1 MDGTVKISKLPVNKL
16 ALLVATIGAL
26 VTNVTAR
33 VGATDRSRPAND
45 YEYEHPPAHASGAAG
60 EQEKNQKYTCLMHP
74 EVINDHPGNCPKC
87 GMKLVPVE
95 EGKRP
100 TSNSDRSRAGVQ
112 RPISKVGAIDPNR
125 PQHEHDHPPSVAAAT
140 SGATGEHDHE
150 HEHERMQMGMEMHS
164 TIDLADPMSREG
176 SGTSWIPDSSPM
188 YGRMFMFGDN
198 MLMLHGA
205 IFPRYTNVSTRRG
218 DDRIDAPNWF
228 MGMFSRPLWNDAQFG
243 SRLMMSLDP
252 LTEQGRGYPLLF
264 QTGEEWQGQPLHD
277 RQHPHDLFDELS
289 FSLSQKFEH
298 DLSGYIY
305 FGYPGEPALGP
316 PTFMHRPS
324 AMDDPDA
331 PIGHHWQD
339 STHITFGVATGGLQW
354 RDIKIEGSIFTGR
367 EPDEDR
373 YDFDRPRFDS
383 YSGRLSWNPTR
394 NLALQVSYG
403 YIKSPEELDPK
414 TNIHRTTA
422 SAIYNLPLGN
432 DTNWSNTFVWG
443 QNNATEEGKTQSFLI
458 ESNYQRGR
466 DTVYFR
472 WEHVGKSGHELVLN
486 EAAHTRIFP
495 VAGYT
500 LGYVRDLSHGNGI
513 DIGLGTQFTI
523 NNRPDTLDRYYGD
536 DLGYA
541 FQFFLRIRP
550 SLHSHGEHE
559 HGEHVAGMQK

>member
-1 MDGTVKISKLPVNKL
+1 M
-16 ALLVATIGAL
+16 
-26 VTNVTAR
+26 
-33 VGATDRSRPAND
+33 
-45 YEYEHPPAHASGAAG
+45 E
-60 EQEKNQKYTCLMHP
+60 
-74 EVINDHPGNCPKC
+74 
-87 GMKLVPVE
+87 
-95 EGKRP
+95 
-100 TSNSDRSRAGVQ
+100 
-112 RPISKVGAIDPNR
+112 
-125 PQHEHDHPPSVAAAT
+125 
-140 SGATGEHDHE
+140 
-150 HEHERMQMGMEMHS
+150 MEMHS

-228 MGMFSRPLWNDAQFG
+228 MAMFSHPLGDSTQFG

-252 LTEQGRGYPLLF
+252 LTEGGRGYPLLF
-264 QTGEEWQGQPLHD
+264 QTGESWQGEALHD

-298 DLSGYIY
+298 DLSAYIY

-316 PTFMHRPS
+316 PAFMHRPS

-354 RDIKIEGSIFTGR
+354 RDVKIEGSIFTGR

-403 YIKSPEELDPK
+403 YIKSPEELHPETK
-414 TNIHRTTA
+414 IHRTTA
-422 SAIYNLPLGN
+422 SAIYNLPLGR
-432 DTNWSNTFVWG
+432 DSNWSNSFVWG

-458 ESNYQRGR
+458 ESNYQRGC

-472 WEHVGKSGHELVLN
+472 WERVQKSGHELVLKPFD
-486 EAAHTRIFP
+486 ESEIFP
-495 VAGYT
+495 VSGYS
-500 LGYVRDLSHGNGI
+500 LGYVRDLSHGKGI

-523 NNRPDTLDRYYGD
+523 NDRPDSLDRYYGD

-550 SLHSHGEHE
+550 SLHAHSMHE
-559 HGEHVAGMQK
+559 HADHVAGLEK

>member
-1 MDGTVKISKLPVNKL
+1 MNKL
-16 ALLVATIGAL
+16 TLLLATTATL
-26 VTNVTAR
+26 VTNITAQ
-33 VGATDRSRPAND
+33 VGAIDPNRPQMQH
-45 YEYEHPPAHASGAAG
+45 EHPPSAGTATSGAAS
-60 EQEKNQKYTCLMHP
+60 EQEEKQKYTCPMHP
-74 EVINDHPGNCPKC
+74 KVITDHPGNCPKC
-87 GMKLVPVE
+87 GMKLVPLKE
-95 EGKRP
+95 NNHS
-100 TSNSDRSRAGVQ
+100 TLNSQLST
-112 RPISKVGAIDPNR
+112 PNR
-125 PQHEHDHPPSVAAAT
+125 QSHMSHPSDAT
-140 SGATGEHDHE
+140 HHGE
-150 HEHERMQMGMEMHS
+150 MEMHS

-188 YGRMFMFGDN
+188 YGRMFMFGDD

-228 MGMFSRPLWNDAQFG
+228 MAMFSHPLGDSTQFG

-252 LTEQGRGYPLLF
+252 LTEGGRGYPLLF
-264 QTGEEWQGQPLHD
+264 QSGETWNGEPLHD

-298 DLSGYIY
+298 DLSAYVY

-316 PTFMHRPS
+316 PAFMHRPS

-339 STHITFGVATGGLQW
+339 STHVTFGVATAGLVWNRFGG
-354 RDIKIEGSIFTGR
+354 IKVEGSIFTGR

-373 YDFDRPRFDS
+373 YNFDHPDFDS

-394 NLALQVSYG
+394 NLALQVSFG
-403 YIKSPEELDPK
+403 YIKSPEAIDPEL
-414 TNIHRTTA
+414 NRHRTTA

-432 DTNWSNTFVWG
+432 DSNWSNSFVWG
-443 QNNATEEGKTQSFLI
+443 QNNDTGQGKTQSFLV
-458 ESNYQRGR
+458 ESDYQRGQN
-466 DTVYFR
+466 TVYFR
-472 WEHVGKSGHELVLN
+472 WERVGKSGEELVLN
-486 EAAHTRIFP
+486 PAADTRVFP
-495 VAGYT
+495 VAAYT

-513 DIGLGTQFTI
+513 DVGLGTQFTI
-523 NNRPDTLDRYYGD
+523 NDRPDSLDRYYGD

-550 SLHSHGEHE
+550 SLHSHVGHE
-559 HGEHVAGMQK
+559 HAEYVAGMEK

>member
-1 MDGTVKISKLPVNKL
+1 MPKHILVLICAT
-16 ALLVATIGAL
+16 ALSTGAQ
-26 VTNVTAR
+26 
-33 VGATDRSRPAND
+33 VGAIDPFDYRSGQALNRPASEHD
-45 YEYEHPPAHASGAAG
+45 YEQEYE
-60 EQEKNQKYTCLMHP
+60 KQKYTCPMHP
-74 EVINDHPGNCPKC
+74 EVVTDHPGNCPKC
-87 GMKLVPVE
+87 GMKLVPVAKQ
-95 EGKRP
+95 KRSTP
-100 TSNSDRSRAGVQ
+100 NSDKSRADAQ
-112 RPISKVGAIDPNR
+112 PLTPNR
-125 PQHEHDHPPSVAAAT
+125 QPHTSHSSHEMHQQHETHETHPSE
-140 SGATGEHDHE
+140 GGHE
-150 HEHERMQMGMEMHS
+150 MQMEMHS
-164 TIDLADPMSREG
+164 SIDLADPMSREG
-176 SGTSWIPDSSPM
+176 SGTSWLPDSSPM
-188 YGRMFMFGDN
+188 YGRMFMFGEN

-228 MGMFSRPLWNDAQFG
+228 MAMYSHPLWNNAQFG

-252 LTEQGRGYPLLF
+252 LTEGGRGYPLLF
-264 QTGEEWQGQPLHD
+264 QTGESWHDQPLHD

-298 DLSGYIY
+298 DLSAYVY

-316 PTFMHRPS
+316 PAFMHRPS

-339 STHITFGVATGGLQW
+339 STHITFGVATLGAQW
-354 RDIKIEGSIFTGR
+354 HNVKLEGSIFTGR

-383 YSGRLSWNPTR
+383 YSGRLSWNPTK
-394 NLALQVSYG
+394 NLALQVSHG
-403 YIKSPEELDPK
+403 YIKSPEAVDPK

-422 SAIYNLPLGN
+422 SAIYNLPLGH

-472 WEHVGKSGHELVLN
+472 WERVQKSGHELVLKPFD
-486 EAAHTRIFP
+486 ESEIFP
-495 VAGYT
+495 VSGYS

-513 DIGLGTQFTI
+513 DVGLGTQFTI
-523 NNRPDTLDRYYGD
+523 NDRPDSLDRYYGD

-550 SLHSHGEHE
+550 SQHSHGEHD
-559 HGEHVAGMQK
+559 HAEHVAGMQK

>member
-1 MDGTVKISKLPVNKL
+1 MESP
-16 ALLVATIGAL
+16 AVASHPL
-26 VTNVTAR
+26 RDPN
-33 VGATDRSRPAND
+33 RPQMQH
-45 YEYEHPPAHASGAAG
+45 EHAQHHEAM
-60 EQEKNQKYTCLMHP
+60 QKYTCPMHP
-74 EVINDHPGNCPKC
+74 DVITDHPGNCPKC
-87 GMKLVPVE
+87 GMKLVPLKSRE
-95 EGKRP
+95 RRTPINREQA
-100 TSNSDRSRAGVQ
+100 SNSERA
-112 RPISKVGAIDPNR
+112 ISKVGAMESPAVASHPLREPNR
-125 PQHEHDHPPSVAAAT
+125 PHHEHDHPPSVAAAT
-140 SGATGEHDHE
+140 HGAAGE
-150 HEHERMQMGMEMHS
+150 HEHEKMQMEMHS
-164 TIDLADPMSREG
+164 TIDLADPMSREA

-188 YGRMFMFGDN
+188 YGRMFMFGEN

-228 MGMFSRPLWNDAQFG
+228 MAMFSHPLGDSAQFG

-264 QTGEEWQGQPLHD
+264 QTGESWNGEALHD

-298 DLSGYIY
+298 DLSAYVY

-316 PTFMHRPS
+316 PAFMHRPS

-339 STHITFGVATGGLQW
+339 STHITFGVATLGAQW
-354 RDIKIEGSIFTGR
+354 RNVKLEGSIFTGR

-383 YSGRLSWNPTR
+383 YSGRLSWNPTQ

-403 YIKSPEELDPK
+403 YIKSPEELHPETK
-414 TNIHRTTA
+414 IHRTTA
-422 SAIYNLPLGN
+422 SAIYNLPLGH

-443 QNNATEEGKTQSFLI
+443 QNNATKEGKTQSFLI

-472 WEHVGKSGHELVLN
+472 WERVQKSGHELVLKPFD
-486 EAAHTRIFP
+486 ESEIFP
-495 VAGYT
+495 VSGYS
-500 LGYVRDLSHGNGI
+500 LGYVRDLSHGKGI
-513 DIGLGTQFTI
+513 DVGLGTQFTI
-523 NNRPDTLDRYYGD
+523 NDRPDSLDGYYGD

-550 SLHSHGEHE
+550 SQHSHGEHS
-559 HGEHVAGMQK
+559 HVEHVAGAEK

>member
-1 MDGTVKISKLPVNKL
+1 MQKRILILISAMAL
-16 ALLVATIGAL
+16 AIGA
-26 VTNVTAR
+26 
-33 VGATDRSRPAND
+33 GAQVEAIDLYRPGSEHD
-45 YEYEHPPAHASGAAG
+45 YEQEH
-60 EQEKNQKYTCLMHP
+60 EKQKYTCPMHP
-74 EVINDHPGNCPKC
+74 EVVTDHPGDCPKC
-87 GMKLVPVE
+87 GMKLVPMKE
-95 EGKRP
+95 NKRS
-100 TSNSDRSRAGVQ
+100 TSNSDKSRAGAQ
-112 RPISKVGAIDPNR
+112 LSTSNHQPHMSHSSHEMRQ
-125 PQHEHDHPPSVAAAT
+125 QHGTHETHAPSH
-140 SGATGEHDHE
+140 GGHE
-150 HEHERMQMGMEMHS
+150 MQMDMHS

-176 SGTSWIPDSSPM
+176 SGTSWLPDSSPM
-188 YGRMFMFGDN
+188 YGKMFMFGEN

-228 MGMFSRPLWNDAQFG
+228 MGMYSHPLGDSTQIGA
-243 SRLMMSLDP
+243 RLMMSLDP
-252 LTEQGRGYPLLF
+252 LTEGGRGYPLLF
-264 QTGEEWQGQPLHD
+264 QTGESWHDQPLHD

-289 FSLSQKFEH
+289 LSLSQKFAH
-298 DLSGYIY
+298 DFSAYIY

-316 PTFMHRPS
+316 PAFMHRPS

-339 STHITFGVATGGLQW
+339 STHITFGVATAGLVWSRFGGMKL
-354 RDIKIEGSIFTGR
+354 EGSIFTGR

-383 YSGRLSWNPTR
+383 YSGRISWNPTK
-394 NLALQVSYG
+394 NLALQASYG
-403 YIKSPEELDPK
+403 YIKSPEAVDPK

-422 SAIYNLPLGN
+422 SAIYNLPLGH

-472 WEHVGKSGHELVLN
+472 WERVQKSGHELVLKPFD
-486 EAAHTRIFP
+486 ESEIFP
-495 VAGYT
+495 VSGYT
-500 LGYVRDLSHGNGI
+500 LGYVRELSHGNGI

-523 NNRPDTLDRYYGD
+523 NDRPDSLDRYYGD

-550 SLHSHGEHE
+550 SLHSHGGHE
-559 HGEHVAGMQK
+559 HAEHVAGAEK

>member
-1 MDGTVKISKLPVNKL
+1 MLKPISILIASAMTFAAIVK
-16 ALLVATIGAL
+16 
-26 VTNVTAR
+26 
-33 VGATDRSRPAND
+33 VGAIDPNRPTGEHDHD
-45 YEYEHPPAHASGAAG
+45 YDHQ
-60 EQEKNQKYTCLMHP
+60 QEEKQKYTCAMHP
-74 EVINDHPGNCPKC
+74 EVITDHPGNCPKC
-87 GMKLVPVE
+87 GMKLAPLKE
-95 EGKRP
+95 KKRS
-100 TSNSDRSRAGVQ
+100 TSNVQ
-112 RPISKVGAIDPNR
+112 RSTSKVGAMESPAVASHPLRDPNR
-125 PQHEHDHPPSVAAAT
+125 PSHDHAPSVAPATHGAA
-140 SGATGEHDHE
+140 GE
-150 HEHERMQMGMEMHS
+150 HEHEKMQMEMHS

-176 SGTSWIPDSSPM
+176 SGTSWLPDSSPM
-188 YGRMFMFGDN
+188 YGRMFMFGDD
-198 MLMLHGA
+198 MLMLHGV

-228 MGMFSRPLWNDAQFG
+228 MAMFSHPLGDSTQFG

-252 LTEQGRGYPLLF
+252 LTEGGRGYPLLL
-264 QTGEEWQGQPLHD
+264 QTGESWNGEALHD

-298 DLSGYIY
+298 DLSAYIY

-316 PTFMHRPS
+316 PAFMHRPS

-339 STHITFGVATGGLQW
+339 STHITFGVATLGAQW
-354 RDIKIEGSIFTGR
+354 RNVKLEGSIFTGR

-383 YSGRLSWNPTR
+383 YSGRLSWNPTQ

-403 YIKSPEELDPK
+403 YIKSPEEPHPETK
-414 TNIHRTTA
+414 IHRTTA
-422 SAIYNLPLGN
+422 SAIYNLPLGH
-432 DTNWSNTFVWG
+432 DTNSSNNFVWG
-443 QNNATEEGKTQSFLI
+443 QNNATDEGKTQSFLI

-472 WEHVGKSGHELVLN
+472 WERVQKSGHELVLKPFD
-486 EAAHTRIFP
+486 ESEIFP
-495 VAGYT
+495 VSGYS

-523 NNRPDTLDRYYGD
+523 NDRPDSLDRYYGD

-550 SLHSHGEHE
+550 SQHSQGEHDHAE
-559 HGEHVAGMQK
+559 NVAGIEK